1 MAEKRHHKRQTV
13 AAMRKEID
21 AHLKSIDASIRKMK
35 KLDQRMVPML
45 RELRKFV
52 NE

>member
-1 MAEKRHHKRQTV
+1 MAGKRPQKRQTV

-21 AHLKSIDASIRKMK
+21 AHMKSIDASIRKMK
-35 KLDQRMVPML
+35 RLDQQMIPML